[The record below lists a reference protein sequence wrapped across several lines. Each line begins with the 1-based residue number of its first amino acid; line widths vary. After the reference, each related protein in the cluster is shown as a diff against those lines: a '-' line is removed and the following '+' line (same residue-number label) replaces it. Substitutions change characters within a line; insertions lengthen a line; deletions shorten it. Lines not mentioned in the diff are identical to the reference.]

1 MSRARDN
8 ANLSPTI
15 PDARMPNL
23 TGDVTTSEGAVA
35 TTIATDAVDIAMLS
49 ATGTADATT
58 FLRGDNSWATAGG
71 TTFSSLTL
79 TPGSTPGSPD
89 EGELYYN
96 SNTNVVMI
104 YNGSEWEQIN
114 NNAIGGIV
122 TSYVDG
128 GNTYRVH
135 TFLTSDIFTGF
146 SGNVDYL
153 IVAGG
158 GGGGGYG
165 GAGGGAGGMIAKT
178 NQVLTAGTKTVL
190 VGAGGPYNAANQP
203 GGQGGNS
210 SFDGDIA
217 YGGGFGS
224 HNFGT
229 GGDGGT
235 GIILIRYAGSSQ
247 ASGGTESSAD
257 GYSYHAYTSTG
268 SSTFTTD

>member
-1 MSRARDN
+1 MSRAR
-8 ANLSPTI
+8 TI
-15 PDARMPNL
+15 ADYGS
-23 TGDVTTSEGAVA
+23 TGVTAAEFDFLDTTS
-35 TTIATDAVDIAMLS
+35 
-49 ATGTADATT
+49 GTPGSGT
-58 FLRGDNSWATAGG
+58 FLRGDKTWQTAGG

-79 TPGSTPGSPD
+79 TPGSSPGSPD

-114 NNAIGGIV
+114 NNAIGGTV

-135 TFLTSDIFTGF
+135 TFLTSGIFTGF

-229 GGDGGT
+229 GGDGGSGGGGLGNPQGSAAT
-235 GIILIRYAGSSQ
+235 GVSGQGYAGGQ
-247 ASGGTESSAD
+247 GDTTPQIGRGGGGGA
-257 GYSYHAYTSTG
+257 GGAG
-268 SSTFTTD
+268 GGGFNFN